1 MRRHVAKPAADDA
14 RGLSFDVVVVGSG
27 VGGLV
32 AALTASLEGLRVV
45 VVEKE
50 PQIGGTSAMSGGTVW
65 IPPREPADAAPPAAG
80 ALAYLSGLIGPGAPR
95 ELIRR
100 FLDNGQ
106 AALDDLAARAGIEFT
121 VRHHSPDYHPELP
134 GGSLGGRS
142 HNPVPFD
149 ARLLRRDLFDRLH
162 PPMRAFTLLGGMMVD
177 LQDVQHLLRAW
188 RSPRSCA
195 HSLSLLMR
203 YLADR
208 FRGYSRG
215 TRLVLGNAMVA
226 RLLAALDARG
236 VAFQPDTRALE
247 LLMDKGRVTGVAVM
261 HGGRKL
267 QLHAARGVVLAT
279 GGHSRALQHPLSFAS
294 VSMSVAAAGSTGDGI
309 DMALRAGAALGA
321 PQNEPAYWV
330 PVSVHRR
337 PDGQEIRYP
346 HFAWDRAKP
355 GLIAVNAAGE
365 RFVDESCSYHAFVRA
380 MHATGDGLPAP
391 RAFLVCDSRFM
402 RKWGLGLAK
411 PAGWPRGDLL
421 RSGYLARSG
430 TLNGLAQLV
439 GVDPAGLHRT
449 VERFNSIAREGRDS
463 DFGKGSSAYGR
474 HLGDPQHHPN
484 PCVGPLDCAPFYAVQ
499 VHPGDIGTTVGV
511 QTDIHARALRHD
523 GQVVEGLYIVGNDMH
538 AIMGGEYPGPG
549 ITLGPALT
557 FGWLAG
563 RHLAGRAW

>member
-1 MRRHVAKPAADDA
+1 MAEPTAEDA
-14 RGLSFDVVVVGSG
+14 SGLSFDVVVVGSG

-45 VVEKE
+45 IVEKE

-65 IPPREPADAAPPAAG
+65 IPPREPTDPAPSAAG
-80 ALAYLSGLIGPGAPR
+80 ALAYLSSLIGPGAPH
-95 ELIRR
+95 ELIRQ
-100 FLDNGQ
+100 FLDSGQ
-106 AALDDLAARAGIEFT
+106 AALDDLAARAGIRFI
-121 VRHHSPDYHPELP
+121 VRDHSPDYHPERT

-142 HNPVPFD
+142 RNPVPFD
-149 ARLLRRDLFDRLH
+149 GRLLRRELFNHLR
-162 PPMRAFTLLGGMMVD
+162 PPMSAFMLLGGMMVD
-177 LQDVQHLLRAW
+177 LQDVQHLLGFW
-188 RSPRSCA
+188 RSPRSFA

-208 FRGYSRG
+208 LRGYHRG
-215 TRLVLGNAMVA
+215 TRLVLGNALVA

-236 VAFQPDTRALE
+236 VACQLDTRALE
-247 LLMDKGRVTGVAVM
+247 LVIDGGRVTGVVVI

-267 QLHAARGVVLAT
+267 QLRAASGVVLAT
-279 GGHSRALQHPLSFAS
+279 GGNSRAKHQPLSSAPTS
-294 VSMSVAAAGSTGDGI
+294 RSVAAPGSTGDGI
-309 DMALRAGAALGA
+309 GMALRAGVALGA
-321 PQNEPAYWV
+321 AQNEPAYWV
-330 PVSVHRR
+330 PVSVHRQ
-337 PDGQEIRYP
+337 PDGQDIRYP

-380 MHATGDGLPAP
+380 MRAAGDGQPAP
-391 RAFLVCDSRFM
+391 RVFLVCDSLFM

-421 RSGYLARSG
+421 RSGYLVRSG
-430 TLNGLAQLV
+430 TLNGLARLI
-439 GVDPAGLHRT
+439 GVDPAGLRRT
-449 VERFNSIAREGRDS
+449 VERINALARDGRDS

-474 HLGDPQHHPN
+474 HLGDPLHRPN
-484 PCVGPLDCAPFYAVQ
+484 PCLGPLDRPPFYAVQ

-511 QTDIHARALRHD
+511 QTDIYARALRHD
-523 GQVVEGLYIVGNDMH
+523 GQAVEGLHIVGNDMH

-563 RHLAGRAW
+563 RHLAGRTR